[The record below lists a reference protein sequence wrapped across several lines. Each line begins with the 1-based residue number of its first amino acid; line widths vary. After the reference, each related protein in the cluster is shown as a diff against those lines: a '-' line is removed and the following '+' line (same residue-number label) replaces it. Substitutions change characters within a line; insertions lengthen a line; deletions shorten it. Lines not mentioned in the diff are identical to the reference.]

1 MNASE
6 RAALLRAL
14 LLERYGPVSTL
25 GLERGMTAHRVPV
38 VRTYPLDTKGRT
50 ADRRRV
56 LAVTRCRHLPVDD
69 HVLDGGAL

>member
-1 MNASE
+1 MTPDE
-6 RAALLRAL
+6 RARLLRAL

-25 GLERGMTAHRVPV
+25 PLERGMTAHRVPTNYV
-38 VRTYPLDTKGRT
+38 HPLDTPGRQ

-56 LAVTRCRHLPVDD
+56 LAVARCRHLPVDD